1 MDRPLNPSQRFAG
14 SNPAVGSLGVAQSG
28 QSAGLGRRRPS
39 VQIRPPRPRRVAQR
53 QGRLLRMQEI
63 GGSSPLTPTISPRS
77 SDGRAAVLH
86 AADRGST
93 PRRGTA
99 RYASGEAPPPFKR
112 EGLGWTPARATK
124 SLPSSGSGRWA
135 TNLTAEVRFLSG
147 APARLGKLAKSLGPN
162 PRVSRFE
169 SGAAHQ
175 RGHSST
181 AEQPAFNRSI
191 VGSIPRAPPDRSRR
205 RDLLPL

>member
-112 EGLGWTPARATK
+112 ETLGSTPARATK
-124 SLPSSGSGRWA
+124 SLPSSGSGA
-135 TNLTAEVRFLSG
+135 S
-147 APARLGKLAKSLGPN
+147 AP
-162 PRVSRFE
+162 
-169 SGAAHQ
+169 
-175 RGHSST
+175 
-181 AEQPAFNRSI
+181 NRRCG
-191 VGSIPRAPPDRSRR
+191 GSIPLGRTSAAGQIGKVARSKPESFPVRVRGRAPAGA
-205 RDLLPL
+205 